1 MLNSATCHFFSE
13 VEANPPTGVT
23 LPDDFELDITDP
35 DLFAV
40 CDVELPKMCES
51 QVASAPGL
59 LATPLVALLF
69 AILTKLIV

>member
-1 MLNSATCHFFSE
+1 MILRSTIFRAS
-13 VEANPPTGVT
+13 EANLPAGTV
-23 LPDDFELDITDP
+23 PDDFEVDITDP
-35 DLFAV
+35 DLFAA

>member
-1 MLNSATCHFFSE
+1 M
-13 VEANPPTGVT
+13 EANPPTGVT

-51 QVASAPGL
+51 QVEVASAPGL

>member
-1 MLNSATCHFFSE
+1 MLNSATCHFFRK
-13 VEANPPTGVT
+13 VEANPPTNVT

-40 CDVELPKMCES
+40 CGVELPKMCES

-59 LATPLVALLF
+59 LATPLVALMF